1 MIDNSVLTLVENRLA
16 ELVKAVKKE
25 ERVVA
30 DLEGE
35 YATAVSAMASFK
47 PNSAPAIGK
56 RLKKARLNLA
66 AVTGR
71 QQEAEAIWLLLKY
84 HAEEK

>member
-1 MIDNSVLTLVENRLA
+1 MIDDSVLTLVENRLA
-16 ELVKAVKKE
+16 ELVKAV
-25 ERVVA
+25 EREDRAVA

-47 PNSAPAIGK
+47 PNSAAAIGK
-56 RLKKARLNLA
+56 RLTRARLNLA

-71 QQEAEAIWLLLKY
+71 QQEAEAIWTLLKY
-84 HAEEK
+84 HMEER